1 MKELTADVAVIGA
14 GSAGLCAAYQAASAG
29 ADVLVIDENKRPG
42 GQLFKQI
49 HKFFGSKEH
58 QAGTRGY
65 VIGEQLLKKV
75 EDSGAAVMLDSLV
88 YGLLPDKSMG
98 VISNGVNYSVKA
110 KKIII
115 AAGAKENY
123 MAFPGSTLPG
133 VMGAGAA
140 QTMVNVN
147 RVLPG
152 SRILM
157 VGSGNV
163 GLIVSYQLMQ
173 AGAQVV
179 GIVEG
184 APKIGGYG
192 VHAGKIRRAGVP
204 IYVGHTIKRVFGKE
218 EVEGVE
224 IAALDEKWNMIP
236 GTEQTF
242 DVDTVC
248 LAVGL
253 NPMTEL
259 VWMAGCKFDFIPQFG
274 GHVPLHDANM
284 ETTVEGIYVAGDVT
298 GVEEASSAME
308 EGNMAGVCAAEA
320 LGYLTG
326 EEASKK
332 KEEIR
337 SRLNTLRSGVFGE
350 GRRKNKEKQVAD
362 METYKKQLGEESVDH
377 E

>member
-1 MKELTADVAVIGA
+1 MKQIVTDVAVVGA
-14 GSAGLCAAYQAASAG
+14 GSAGLSAAYQAASAG
-29 ADVLVIDENKRPG
+29 AKVLVLDENHRPG

-49 HKFFGSKEH
+49 HKFFGSRAH

-65 VIGEQLLKKV
+65 IIGRELLARTQ
-75 EDSGAAVMLDSLV
+75 ESGAEVWLDSLV
-88 YGLLPDKSMG
+88 YGMQKDKSLG
-98 VISNGVNYSVKA
+98 VIHEGKPCVVKA
-110 KKIII
+110 QKVII

-152 SRILM
+152 ERILM
-157 VGSGNV
+157 LGSGNV

-173 AGAQVV
+173 AGAEVV
-179 GIVEG
+179 ALVEG

-204 IYVGHTIKRVFGKE
+204 IYTAHTIKRAFGDGK
-218 EVEGVE
+218 VEGVE
-224 IAALDEKWNMIP
+224 IVEVGPGFVPIP
-236 GTEQTF
+236 GTEKTF
-242 DVDTVC
+242 QVDTIC

-259 VWMAGCKFDFIPQFG
+259 VWMSGCKFCFIPAFG
-274 GHVPLHDANM
+274 GHVPLHDSNM
-284 ETTVEGIYVAGDVT
+284 ETTVPGLYVAGDVT

-308 EGNMAGVCAAEA
+308 EGNLAGVAVAESLGLLSPVEAAD
-320 LGYLTG
+320 
-326 EEASKK
+326 KK
-332 KEEIR
+332 AEIMH
-337 SRLNTLRSGVFGE
+337 RLDTLRSGMFGE
-350 GRRKNKEKQVAD
+350 RRRLSKGQQLQYMADYRSQKEALK
-362 METYKKQLGEESVDH
+362 
-377 E
+377 

>member
-1 MKELTADVAVIGA
+1 MKKIETDVAVVGA
-14 GSAGLCAAYQAASAG
+14 GSAGLSAAGQAAAAG
-29 ADVLVIDENKRPG
+29 AKVLVLDENRLPG

-49 HKFFGSKEH
+49 HKFFGSRAH

-65 VIGEQLLKKV
+65 KIGQELLARV
-75 EDSGAAVMLDSLV
+75 EKSGAEVWLNTLV
-88 YGLLPDKSMG
+88 YGMEKDKSLG
-98 VISNGVNYSVKA
+98 VIHDGEHCVIKA
-110 KKIII
+110 KKVIV
-115 AAGAKENY
+115 ATGAKENY

-152 SRILM
+152 ERILM
-157 VGSGNV
+157 LGSGNV

-173 AGAQVV
+173 AGAEVV
-179 GIVEG
+179 ALVEG

-204 IYVGHTIKRVFGKE
+204 IYTAHSIKRVFGKDK
-218 EVEGVE
+218 VEGVE
-224 IAALDEKWNMIP
+224 IVEVGPGFVPIE
-236 GTEQTF
+236 GTEKTF
-242 DVDTVC
+242 EADTVC

-259 VWMAGCKFDFIPQFG
+259 IWMAGCEFCFIPAFG

-284 ETTVEGIYVAGDVT
+284 ETTVPGLYVAGDVT

-308 EGNMAGVCAAEA
+308 EGNMAGVAAAEA
-320 LGYLTG
+320 LGLLTADAAAAG
-326 EEASKK
+326 KAEIKK
-332 KEEIR
+332 
-337 SRLNTLRSGVFGE
+337 RLVTLRSGMFGA
-350 GRRKNKEKQVAD
+350 RRRMAKEQ
-362 METYKKQLGEESVDH
+362 QLHNMDEYLAAKEAK
-377 E
+377 

>member
-1 MKELTADVAVIGA
+1 MKEIVTDIVVIGA
-14 GSAGLCAAYQAASAG
+14 GSAGLSAASQAASAG
-29 ADVLVIDENKRPG
+29 ANVLVVDENKLPG

-49 HKFFGSKEH
+49 HKFFGSGEH
-58 QAGTRGY
+58 QAGTRGF
-65 VIGEQLLKKV
+65 VIGQKLLEQVKK
-75 EDSGAAVMLDSLV
+75 SGATVLLDSLC

-98 VISNGVNYSVKA
+98 VISKGINYSIKA

-115 AAGAKENY
+115 ASGAKENY

-152 SRILM
+152 KKILM

-173 AGAQVV
+173 AGAEVV
-179 GIVEG
+179 AIVEG

-204 IYVGHTIKRVFGKE
+204 IFTGHTIKRVYGKE
-218 EVEGVE
+218 EVKGVE
-224 IAALDEKWNMIP
+224 IAALDDKWNIVE
-236 GTEQTF
+236 GSEKKF

-259 VWMAGCKFDFIPQFG
+259 VWMAGCQFDFIPSFG
-274 GHVPLHDANM
+274 GHVPLHDENM

-308 EGNMAGVCAAEA
+308 EGNMAGVAAAEA
-320 LGYLTG
+320 LGFLTRD
-326 EEASKK
+326 EADSHKLEIKK
-332 KEEIR
+332 
-337 SRLNTLRSGVFGE
+337 RLDTLRSGFFGA
-350 GRRKNKEKQVAD
+350 GRRASKQ
-362 METYKKQLGEESVDH
+362 KQLEAMKNYRQKGEE
-377 E
+377 

>member
-1 MKELTADVAVIGA
+1 MKTVETDVAIVGA

-29 ADVLVIDENKRPG
+29 ARVLVIDENRLPG

-49 HKFFGSKEH
+49 HKFFGSRAH

-65 VIGEQLLKKV
+65 MIGRQLLERV
-75 EDSGAAVMLDSLV
+75 EQSGAQVWLNSLV
-88 YGLLPDKSMG
+88 YGMQKDKSLG
-98 VISNGVNYSVKA
+98 VIHEGEHCVVHAGKV
-110 KKIII
+110 IV

-140 QTMVNVN
+140 QTMINVN

-152 SRILM
+152 ERILM
-157 VGSGNV
+157 LGSGNV

-173 AGAQVV
+173 AGADVV
-179 GIVEG
+179 ALVEG

-204 IYVGHTIKRVFGKE
+204 IYTSHTIKRVIGTDQ
-218 EVEGVE
+218 VEAVE
-224 IAALDEKWNMIP
+224 IAEVGPDFVPIA
-236 GTEQTF
+236 GTEKMI
-242 DVDTVC
+242 DADTVC

-259 VWMAGCKFDFIPQFG
+259 IWMAGCEFTYIPAFG

-284 ETTVEGIYVAGDVT
+284 ETTVPGLYVAGDVT
-298 GVEEASSAME
+298 GVEEASTAME
-308 EGNMAGVCAAEA
+308 EGNLAGTAAAES
-320 LGYLTG
+320 LGYLTP
-326 EEASKK
+326 EEAAAK
-332 KEEIR
+332 KEEI
-337 SRLNTLRSGVFGE
+337 SERLNALRSGMFGE
-350 GRRKNKEKQVAD
+350 GRRTAKEMQLAA
-362 METYKKQLGEESVDH
+362 MEAYRTKEAG
-377 E
+377 